1 MTAYQPKARRV
12 AWMGAPACALLILP
26 FVTLINQTS
35 WGDLHLAYGD
45 WQAVLTSLGLTA
57 FSMVLMVGLGLPLA
71 FWLARTASPL
81 RAWVQGLVLIA
92 LLTPPL
98 AMGILLVSTFGPYTT
113 VGEMLTHIGVSLSN
127 NAGAFVLAQLY
138 GGLAYFVLSATSAFT
153 GVPGAL
159 EEAARSL
166 GCTPWEAFYRVTLPT
181 ARRALATGL
190 AIAWGRVIGEF
201 GIVMVFAYFPQGIP
215 VKLFVNLQNDGV
227 DAVYALVWLLLL
239 VTLPFPLWCLA
250 KFANKARS

>member
-1 MTAYQPKARRV
+1 MTAYQPKARCV
-12 AWMGAPACALLILP
+12 AWMGAPACALLTLP
-26 FVTLINQTS
+26 FVTLIDETS

-166 GCTPWEAFYRVTLPT
+166 GLHALGGFLSSDVANRAPSIGDRACNCLGPGDWRVRYRDGLCLLSAGHSSQTL
-181 ARRALATGL
+181 RELA
-190 AIAWGRVIGEF
+190 E
-201 GIVMVFAYFPQGIP
+201 
-215 VKLFVNLQNDGV
+215 
-227 DAVYALVWLLLL
+227 
-239 VTLPFPLWCLA
+239 
-250 KFANKARS
+250 

>member
-1 MTAYQPKARRV
+1 MTAHGPAPGRV
-12 AWMGAPACALLILP
+12 AWLSVPACAVLAVP
-26 FVTLINQTS
+26 FLTLINETS
-35 WGDLHLAYGD
+35 WHDARLAYGD
-45 WQAVLTSLGLTA
+45 WQAIFTSLGLTSL
-57 FSMVLMVGLGLPLA
+57 SMLLMIGLGLPLA
-71 FWLARTASPL
+71 YWLARSGSIWK
-81 RAWVQGLVLIA
+81 RGVQCMVLVA

-98 AMGILLVSTFGPYTT
+98 AMGILLVSAFGPYGSL
-113 VGEMLTHIGVSLSN
+113 GEGLARLGIALSN
-127 NAGAFVLAQLY
+127 NVGAFVLAQVY
-138 GGLAYFVLSATSAFT
+138 GGLAYFVLSATSAFE
-153 GVPGAL
+153 GVPRTL

-166 GCTPWEAFYRVTLPT
+166 GCTGWETFCRVTLPS

-239 VTLPFPLWCLA
+239 VTLPFPLWCLS
-250 KFANKARS
+250 KFANNTRY